1 MKHWITI
8 ILALGALL
16 CAVALAPLVR
26 EDAGYVLIEFGQWTI
41 ESNVLVL
48 LALLL
53 LLMITV
59 KLLFWLLSLPRR
71 AATNL
76 ARRRLE
82 NGLLALAEGN
92 WQQAEKALSK
102 AAASR
107 AAPVAGF
114 LAAARAADGHGDD
127 AEASAQR
134 QQRYLSA
141 ADDGHART
149 RFLIQLSKARLLIN
163 KQQHARAVTLLQHCL
178 HQRRRHRQALRMLA
192 DCYRELGQWAALRGL
207 LPAMRKT
214 GLLDRHGSAD
224 LERLSINNELAAAE
238 DAEQLQKSWD
248 SLLRSQRQHADII
261 ATYARQ
267 ALRFD
272 FPRLSESVLIQALE
286 HQPDGNLAEL
296 YARAHL
302 EPLEKAVKRAQKW
315 QRKHPDNAS
324 IQRLLGQL
332 YLQDKKWGKARDHL
346 QESLRLQADS
356 STYSMLGQLLQQ
368 QGDSDAAANCFYNAL
383 QLQDRQAEQA
393 SKSDASV
400 SSQRQQLANVQLRPI
415 YTERALTDD
424 NAVSS
429 ATVEKKHS
437 DGRDQGAEQT
447 PNTSE
452 TTTPAATQQVDSDGA
467 IGDISSV
474 PADFQPA
481 ERGAKSNES

>member
-26 EDAGYVLIEFGQWTI
+26 QDAGYVLIELGQWTI

-59 KLLFWLLSLPRR
+59 KSVFWLLSLPRR
-71 AATNL
+71 AAANL

-92 WQQAEKALSK
+92 WQQAEKTLSK

-127 AEASAQR
+127 AEATAQR
-134 QQRYLSA
+134 QQQYLSA

-163 KQQHARAVTLLQHCL
+163 KQQHARAVPLLQHCL
-178 HQRRRHRQALRMLA
+178 QQRRRHRQALRMLA

-214 GLLDRHGSAD
+214 GLLDRDGSAD

-248 SLLRSQRQHADII
+248 SLLRSQRQHAAII

-286 HQPDGNLAEL
+286 RQPDGDLAEL

-302 EPLEKAVKRAQKW
+302 EPLEKALQRAQKW

-346 QESLRLQADS
+346 HESLRLQADS
-356 STYSMLGQLLQQ
+356 STYSLLGQLLQQ
-368 QGDSDAAANCFYNAL
+368 QDDSDAAANCFYNAL
-383 QLQDRQAEQA
+383 QLQHSQAGQA
-393 SKSDASV
+393 SKSDASAA
-400 SSQRQQLANVQLRPI
+400 SQLQQLASVQLRPV
-415 YTERALTDD
+415 YAERALTDD
-424 NAVSS
+424 KAAATAVENNH
-429 ATVEKKHS
+429 T

-447 PNTSE
+447 SNTSD
-452 TTTPAATQQVDSDGA
+452 TTTPAATQQADSDGA